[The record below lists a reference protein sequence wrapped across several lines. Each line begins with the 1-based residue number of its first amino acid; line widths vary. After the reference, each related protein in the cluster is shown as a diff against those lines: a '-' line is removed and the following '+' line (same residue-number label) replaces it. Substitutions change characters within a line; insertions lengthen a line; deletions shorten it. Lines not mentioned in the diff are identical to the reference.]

1 MVNILI
7 ADDEKDIIKLLRIYL
22 EKEEFQVYE
31 AYDGNMAFLILKNY
45 DIDVALIDIMMPHM
59 NGFDLIK
66 KVRRTMDVPILVI
79 SAKIDLSDRILG
91 LDLGADD
98 YILKPFE
105 PLEVVAKVKAR
116 VRRLVLAKVEESNRQ
131 IVLGNLCLDTNEC
144 CLIKNNEKIELSKT
158 EYLVLKMFMETP
170 GRVFT
175 KEQIYETGW
184 NDDYA
189 VDDNTIRVIIS
200 KLREKIGTE
209 HIKTIRGLGYR
220 MVKP

>member
-31 AYDGNMAFLILKNY
+31 AYDGDMAFLILKNY

-66 KVRRTMDVPILVI
+66 KVRHTMDVPILVI

-116 VRRLVLAKVEESNRQ
+116 VRRLVLAKAEESNRQ

-144 CLIKNNEKIELSKT
+144 CLIKNNEKTELSKT

-200 KLREKIGTE
+200 KLREKIGAE